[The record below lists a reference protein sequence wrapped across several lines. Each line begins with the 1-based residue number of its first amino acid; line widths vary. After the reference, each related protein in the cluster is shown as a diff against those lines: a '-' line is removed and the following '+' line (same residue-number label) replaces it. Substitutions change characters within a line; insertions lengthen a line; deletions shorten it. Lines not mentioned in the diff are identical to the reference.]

1 MSETPLLVEPVS
13 VGGTNGAGSPAW
25 RSAARRESLAM
36 ELLARIGIP
45 VVLGWLAVSVG
56 VVMIVVGYYLVS
68 GTADVAEQLAR
79 FSSACVGGLTFIGVG
94 GLLILSHHYRETA
107 NVVDELRA
115 EIAELRSGTKGHD
128 GARLRGPAAPS
139 TADVVVRVGNSG
151 TFHTPDCIFVSGKH
165 DVRGMPVAEARA
177 SQLRPCQVCAPGA

>member
-1 MSETPLLVEPVS
+1 MSDTPLLVEPVS
-13 VGGTNGAGSPAW
+13 AGDTNGAGSPAW
-25 RSAARRESLAM
+25 RSAGRRESLAM
-36 ELLARIGIP
+36 ELLARIGLP

-115 EIAELRSGTKGHD
+115 EIAELRSSTKGHD
-128 GARLRGPAAPS
+128 GARLRGPATP
-139 TADVVVRVGNSG
+139 ADVVVRVGNSG

-165 DVRGMPVAEARA
+165 DVREMPVAEARA
-177 SQLRPCQVCAPGA
+177 GELRPCQVCAPAP